1 MAHPLWLFL
10 AAFTEKQGL
19 CNLPASAGALATAH
33 HRTPTAWMGQLLQD
47 KFNNAAGEGKLMEF
61 QHKHP
66 TELDHELCHS
76 QGDEFLPIFLLSPEP
91 EHPPWAAWQGE
102 RGDGNMKCN

>member
-1 MAHPLWLFL
+1 
-10 AAFTEKQGL
+10 
-19 CNLPASAGALATAH
+19 
-33 HRTPTAWMGQLLQD
+33 
-47 KFNNAAGEGKLMEF
+47 MEF
-61 QHKHP
+61 QQKHP

-76 QGDEFLPIFLLSPEP
+76 QGDEFLPVFLLSPVP